1 MWSSGPANKNT
12 LVYLHG
18 MRADQMMIK
27 CSHTEGCKPHFL
39 AWVEHMV
46 ALSLS
51 LYLYFFSKRLID
63 WICWMYVLAW
73 GLWKCSVLQSFG
85 AWNWQERDASMCW
98 TSQMGMSGTGTSIW
112 IIGRLCWSWAGW
124 EAMVC
129 LAGHIYTRYNS
140 LKSFYFSH
148 CAQLWLCLH
157 LKLLQNNVENMNKH
171 MHPEL
176 LIQVKLF
183 TTESE
188 GKQNYYSQ
196 SVRNIHHTL
205 LPRLLAPSLTSCT
218 HCS

>member
-73 GLWKCSVLQSFG
+73 GLWKCSVLQSYG

-98 TSQMGMSGTGTSIW
+98 TSQMGMSGTGTSVW

-140 LKSFYFSH
+140 LKSFYFHIVLSYDFAEISNCCKITKTKYEQAHAPGASH
-148 CAQLWLCLH
+148 PGQAIYNRKWRQT
-157 LKLLQNNVENMNKH
+157 KLL
-171 MHPEL
+171 
-176 LIQVKLF
+176 
-183 TTESE
+183 
-188 GKQNYYSQ
+188 
-196 SVRNIHHTL
+196 
-205 LPRLLAPSLTSCT
+205 LTVS
-218 HCS
+218 